1 MLREIL
7 DAIPSFVFVVDE
19 DLSVLEYNAAAGE
32 LLGLGRQQ
40 ILLRRS
46 GELLHCLHAL
56 DTPEGCGHG
65 EACETCIVR
74 EAVKEAFRGTSSVR
88 HRVKMELSD
97 EKKVKD
103 FYALITTTPFTYGDR
118 KAALLVVED
127 FNEMA
132 ELQRIVPICMNCR
145 KVRDDDQY
153 WTRVEEY
160 FKRHWDLRFSHG
172 LCPDC
177 AKLQMEQL
185 LRQEPPSGGSR

>member
-7 DAIPSFVFVVDE
+7 DAIPSFIFVVDE
-19 DLSVLEYNAAAGE
+19 DIRVLEYNTAAE
-32 LLGLGRQQ
+32 KMLGLGRQQ
-40 ILLRRS
+40 ILLRRG

-56 DTPEGCGHG
+56 DAPGGCGHG
-65 EACETCIVR
+65 EVCKTCIVR
-74 EAVKEAFRGTSSVR
+74 GAVNEAFTGTSSIR
-88 HRVKMELSD
+88 RRVKMELS
-97 EKKVKD
+97 EKEEVKE
-103 FYALITTTPFTYGDR
+103 FYALITVTPFIYGGR

-127 FNEMA
+127 LNELA
-132 ELQRIVPICMNCR
+132 ELQRIVPICMSCR
-145 KVRDDDQY
+145 KVRDDNQY

-185 LRQEPPSGGSR
+185 LRQKSPSGGS

>member
-19 DLSVLEYNAAAGE
+19 DLRILEYNTAAE
-32 LLGLGRQQ
+32 KLLGLGRQQ
-40 ILLRRS
+40 ILLRHS
-46 GELLHCLHAL
+46 GELLNCLHAL
-56 DTPEGCGHG
+56 DAPGGCGHS
-65 EACETCIVR
+65 EACKICIVR
-74 EAVKEAFRGTSSVR
+74 EAVKEAFGGTSSVR
-88 HRVKMELSD
+88 RRVKMELLD
-97 EKKVKD
+97 GEKAND
-103 FYALITTTPFTYGDR
+103 FYALITTTPFTYGGR

-145 KVRDDDQY
+145 KVRDDNQY

-185 LRQEPPSGGSR
+185 LRQEPPPGGSR

>member
-19 DLSVLEYNAAAGE
+19 DLRVLEYNAAAGE

-46 GELLHCLHAL
+46 GELLNCLHAL
-56 DTPEGCGHG
+56 DTPGGCGHS

-74 EAVKEAFRGTSSVR
+74 EAVKEAFGGTSSVR
-88 HRVKMELSD
+88 HRVKMELLD
-97 EKKVKD
+97 EGKVND
-103 FYALITTTPFTYGDR
+103 FYALITTTPFTYGGR
-118 KAALLVVED
+118 KSALLVVED

-145 KVRDDDQY
+145 KVRDDNQY

-185 LRQEPPSGGSR
+185 LRQEPPSGGS

>member
-19 DLSVLEYNAAAGE
+19 DLRILEYNAAAGR

-46 GELLHCLHAL
+46 GELWNCLHAM
-56 DTPEGCGHG
+56 DAPGGCGKS
-65 EACETCIVR
+65 EICKTCIIR
-74 EAVKEAFRGTSSVR
+74 ETVKEAFTGTSSVR
-88 HRVKMELSD
+88 RRVKMELLKE
-97 EKKVKD
+97 EKAND
-103 FYALITTTPFTYGDR
+103 FYALITTTPFMYGGR

-127 FNEMA
+127 LNELA

-153 WTRVEEY
+153 WKRVEEY
-160 FKRHWDLRFSHG
+160 FKHHWDLRFSHG

-185 LRQEPPSGGSR
+185 VSLPK